1 MISLLDVP
9 HQEARRLVR
18 SGAPV
23 YLTINPVEY
32 HGPHL
37 PLHNDRLI
45 SLGLLRDLHAR
56 LAAHEPD
63 RPLLLGADL
72 EIGVEPCPGIGSR
85 HPPLPIPPE
94 LVREACPALV
104 ELGATRVVLMTFH
117 GSP

>member
-1 MISLLDVP
+1 MVSLLDVP

-37 PLHNDRLI
+37 SLHNDRLV
-45 SLGLLRDLHAR
+45 SRGLVRELHAR
-56 LAAHEPD
+56 LAARHPEW
-63 RPLLLGADL
+63 PLLFGSDL

-85 HPPLPIPPE
+85 HTPF
-94 LVREACPALV
+94 LV
-104 ELGATRVVLMTFH
+104 EIGRAHV
-117 GSP
+117 